1 MQATV
6 SVCVPCRDVVDS
18 GFAFDLARCVAAH
31 TAATR
36 DRVLLFQN
44 QGTLIVNQRQELAQ
58 ASLDVG
64 ATHILFIDADM
75 RFPKDAIFR
84 LLQRDEAIVAVNYST
99 RKLPLQPVAFRD
111 DTTTERVYTEQDDTG
126 LESVAAIGMGLML
139 IKAEVFQKM
148 PKPWFFVPY
157 QNGIYTG
164 EDIFFCR
171 TAREFGFEVLLDH
184 DLSKEVRHIGA
195 FEFSNAHACGA
206 REERN
211 EPSS

>member
-58 ASLDVG
+58 ASLDAG

-84 LLQRDEAIVAVNYST
+84 LLQRDEDIVAANYST

-111 DTTTERVYTEQDDTG
+111 DTTTERV
-126 LESVAAIGMGLML
+126 
-139 IKAEVFQKM
+139 
-148 PKPWFFVPY
+148 
-157 QNGIYTG
+157 
-164 EDIFFCR
+164 
-171 TAREFGFEVLLDH
+171 
-184 DLSKEVRHIGA
+184 
-195 FEFSNAHACGA
+195 
-206 REERN
+206 
-211 EPSS
+211 

>member
-58 ASLDVG
+58 ASLDAG

-84 LLQRDEAIVAVNYST
+84 LLQRDEDIVAANYST

>member
-1 MQATV
+1 MSPV
-6 SVCVPCRDVVDS
+6 ISVCVPCRDVVDS

-58 ASLDVG
+58 ASLDAG

-84 LLQRDEAIVAVNYST
+84 LLQRDEAIVAANYST

>member
-1 MQATV
+1 MQVTV

-139 IKAEVFQKM
+139 IKAEVFHKM

>member
-58 ASLDVG
+58 ASLDAG

-84 LLQRDEAIVAVNYST
+84 LLQRDEAIVAANYST

>member
-84 LLQRDEAIVAVNYST
+84 LLQRYEAIVAVNYST

>member
-1 MQATV
+1 MPAIV

-31 TAATR
+31 TAATK

-58 ASLDVG
+58 ASLDAG
-64 ATHILFIDADM
+64 ATHVLFVDADM
-75 RFPKDAIFR
+75 RFPKDSIR
-84 LLQRDEAIVAVNYST
+84 QLLARDEDIVAANYST

-111 DTTTERVYTEQDDTG
+111 DLTSERVYTEEWCTG
-126 LESVAAIGMGLML
+126 LEEVSAIGMGLML
-139 IKAEVFQKM
+139 IKAEVFRKVQ
-148 PKPWFFVPY
+148 KPWFFVPY
-157 QNGIYTG
+157 QNGIYIG

-171 TAREFGFEVLLDH
+171 TAREFGFKVFLDH
-184 DLSKEVRHIGA
+184 DLSKAVRHIGA

-206 REERN
+206 KEEKN
-211 EPSS
+211 ESSG

>member
-58 ASLDVG
+58 ASLDAG

>member
-44 QGTLIVNQRQELAQ
+44 QGTLIVNQRQDLAQ
-58 ASLDVG
+58 ASLDAG

-84 LLQRDEAIVAVNYST
+84 LLQRDEAIVAANYST

-148 PKPWFFVPY
+148 PKPWFFIHY
-157 QNGIYTG
+157 QNGVYSG
-164 EDIFFCR
+164 EDIWFCR
-171 TAREFGFEVLLDH
+171 SARETGFKVMLDH
-184 DLSKEVRHIGA
+184 DISHQVRHIGG
-195 FEFSNAHACGA
+195 FEFSCAHAAASRG
-206 REERN
+206 E
-211 EPSS
+211 

>member
-1 MQATV
+1 
-6 SVCVPCRDVVDS
+6 
-18 GFAFDLARCVAAH
+18 
-31 TAATR
+31 
-36 DRVLLFQN
+36 LLFQN

-58 ASLDVG
+58 ASLDAG

-84 LLQRDEAIVAVNYST
+84 LLQRDEAIVAANYST